1 MDQTTKICKSS
12 CHTTLGFK
20 KYFDWKTRYLEN
32 TCLESTKLA
41 AEAVSNQKLNTLRLD
56 EAHFAFY
63 AYVNK
68 SN

>member
-1 MDQTTKICKSS
+1 MDRTTKICKSI
-12 CHTTLGFK
+12 CHTTLSFK
-20 KYFDWKTRYLEN
+20 KHFDWKTPY
-32 TCLESTKLA
+32 LESTKLE

-68 SN
+68 PS